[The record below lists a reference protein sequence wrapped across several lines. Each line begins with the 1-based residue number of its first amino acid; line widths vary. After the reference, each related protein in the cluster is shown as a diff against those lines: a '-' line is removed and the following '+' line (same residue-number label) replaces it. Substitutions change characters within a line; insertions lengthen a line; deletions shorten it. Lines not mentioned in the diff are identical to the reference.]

1 MRREPK
7 LAQMSINFHN
17 DVQRSLIET
26 LAGRLE
32 ADFDQDV
39 AHDLATVAIYDM
51 FATVR
56 AAFALSMRHDID
68 LFEALARINAYR
80 ADGLLAFSRA

>member
-1 MRREPK
+1 
-7 LAQMSINFHN
+7 MSINYHN

-32 ADFDQDV
+32 AEFDQTV

-51 FATVR
+51 FASVR